1 MNRQLE
7 AQQTI
12 MSEGRIKI
20 IDAKPVEAAQ
30 SGPGTGAGIPQ
41 KDLERIV
48 MPFAKIRQTNHT
60 GQGET
65 ELGLSTVNSLVAF
78 HGGTLRIESELR
90 IGTKTYV
97 RLPRIS

>member
-1 MNRQLE
+1 
-7 AQQTI
+7 

-48 MPFAKIRQTNHT
+48 MPFAQARQTNHIAQEEA
-60 GQGET
+60 GF
-65 ELGLSTVNSLVAF
+65 GLSIVNLLVAL

-90 IGTKTYV
+90 IGTKTYI
-97 RLPRIS
+97 RLPGIS

>member
-1 MNRQLE
+1 MNHQLE

-12 MSEGRIKI
+12 MSEGRIKT

-30 SGPGTGAGIPQ
+30 SGSGTGAGIPQ

-60 GQGET
+60 GQGEM
-65 ELGLSTVNSLVAF
+65 ELGLSIVNSLVAF
-78 HGGTLRIESELR
+78 HGGTLRIESTLR
-90 IGTKTYV
+90 ISTKTYV